1 MTKGEENLMLRK
13 KSLIIGV
20 VMVSALLP
28 TAAAFAAPVPTV
40 KTFHFTAVGKP
51 KVAYAKATITISTK
65 TNKVCTLVVTK
76 GLVGI
81 TAAHIHTGKVGTTG
95 PVAVPLLIS
104 EFNKGKESCVVAPPA
119 ILKDILARPAGY
131 YFNVHTTKYPAG
143 AVRAQL

>member
-1 MTKGEENLMLRK
+1 MLRK
-13 KSLIIGV
+13 KSLIIGTV
-20 VMVSALLP
+20 VAGALLP
-28 TAAAFAAPVPTV
+28 TAAFAAPAPTV
-40 KTFHFTAVGKP
+40 KTFHVTAVGKP
-51 KVAYAKATITISTK
+51 KGAYAKATITISTK

-131 YFNVHTTKYPAG
+131 YFNVHTAKYPAG